1 MNELEIKY
9 NLESPQEKNS
19 KILISINN
27 VLEEKLMF
35 KYMVGLNGIWSTLKD
50 FSEATSVEW
59 VPKEEGKYIIMVQ
72 ARRGDSQK
80 SFDYVS
86 RENYIIGKV
95 EEKLINNIG
104 LDKYKLN
111 LGEKVNLFVNTN
123 KLPLMFRYW
132 LKIDD
137 KWEIIKDYSPD
148 NTLSWTVK
156 FEGKGEMLVECK
168 NIDSQN
174 NYDDFQT
181 VEFDV
186 MDLKKVEIQDFNA
199 VNLDLIEGNEL
210 TFKVETFHEE
220 GRNILYKFIKINGN
234 GETECIQDY
243 STKRI
248 VSYVES
254 KSGEYRLLCLVK
266 DMYSSE
272 NFDDRAII
280 NFFVKKYKDICIK
293 SFTTDLNPPQLCET
307 VINLKADVI
316 GGKELLY
323 KYIIEGSCNEDSGY
337 IRTNSYDWKTKKPG
351 NYKIYLWVKD
361 KSSEEKYEA
370 CECIEFAVDE
380 KSKEPVKINDVI
392 MDKKHKVLINEP
404 IKVKINASGGTDLE
418 FGFIIRREKRV
429 LETINYDKKNTIT
442 FIPKEE
448 GNYQFEARVKDK
460 YSDRKFDCHYVF
472 NLEVFKFI
480 PGEIEYVLF
489 PLKDYYV
496 VGDKVMLNVITQNTT
511 SILVNYVLRINDH
524 KVEETGYTEDKRYAF
539 VPKCSGLYTVEMYA
553 KNKESDRIF
562 DCKKCISVKIHEAL
576 PVTNTK
582 IICDRTKFLCNAS
595 ATFTVKSEGGKDVL
609 YEFFIM
615 EKGDWT
621 LVQNY
626 SKKNYYTFIP
636 FSKGHYKIL
645 VLAKSQYHKGSYED
659 YDMIDF
665 FAE

>member
-50 FSEATSVEW
+50 FSETTSVEW
-59 VPKEEGKYIIMVQ
+59 VPEEEGKYIIMVQ
-72 ARRGDSQK
+72 ARKGDSQK

-148 NTLSWTVK
+148 NTLSWTIK

-186 MDLKKVEIQDFNA
+186 MDLKKVEIQDFNS

-210 TFKVETFHEE
+210 TFKVETSHEE

-266 DMYSSE
+266 DMYSSK

-293 SFTTDLNPPQLCET
+293 TFTTDLNSPQLCET

-323 KYIIEGSCNEDSGY
+323 KYIIEGNCNEDSGY

-370 CECIEFAVDE
+370 CECIEFTVDE

-418 FGFIIRREKRV
+418 FSFIIRREKRV
-429 LETINYDKKNTIT
+429 LETIDYDKNNTIT
-442 FIPKEE
+442 FMPKEE

-472 NLEVFKFI
+472 NLEVFRFI

-496 VGDKVMLNVITQNTT
+496 VGDKVMLNVITQNTS

-524 KVEETGYTEDKRYAF
+524 KVEETGYTEDKRYSF
-539 VPKCSGLYTVEMYA
+539 VPKCSGSYTVEMYA
-553 KNKESDRIF
+553 KNKESNRIF
-562 DCKKCISVKIHEAL
+562 DCKKCILVKIHEAL

-582 IICDRTKFLCNAS
+582 IICDRTKFLCNDS

-615 EKGDWT
+615 EKGEWT

-636 FSKGHYKIL
+636 FSKGQYKIL